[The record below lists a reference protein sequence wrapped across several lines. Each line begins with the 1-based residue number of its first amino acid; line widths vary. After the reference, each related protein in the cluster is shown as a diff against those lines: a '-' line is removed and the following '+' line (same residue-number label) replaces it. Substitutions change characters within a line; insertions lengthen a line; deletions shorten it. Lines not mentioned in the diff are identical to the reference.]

1 MCRRQPYSAQCH
13 LQRWPWIVYRQCSP
27 WGWCGSSPSLF
38 RCSKEVNKDMDG
50 IIVFAVTNVTF
61 SSCVVTHEPHSTQG
75 IYSSGG
81 LRIKSYPNGTGTI
94 SNIVYKDI
102 QIHDVAYP
110 LQLQARYCPAGQGSC
125 PSGACRD
132 AMPTAL
138 CSSTQSISLESNRR
152 NLSEPPA
159 FFGCVPCRGTLVGV
173 SILLPA
179 P

>member
-1 MCRRQPYSAQCH
+1 
-13 LQRWPWIVYRQCSP
+13 
-27 WGWCGSSPSLF
+27 
-38 RCSKEVNKDMDG
+38 MDG
-50 IIVFAVTNVTF
+50 IMFAVTNVTF
-61 SSCVVTHEPHSTQG
+61 SSCVVTHEAHSTQG

-110 LQLQARYCPAGQGSC
+110 LQLQARYCPGGQGSC
-125 PSGACRD
+125 PSGACRA

-138 CSSTQSISLESNRR
+138 CSSTRSTSLKSAKT
-152 NLSEPPA
+152 LSELPT
-159 FFGCVPCRGTLVGV
+159 FLGCVQYRGTLVGV